1 VTSDRS
7 RLALLVVCGVA
18 AVAGVGAVLAAEDA
32 ATDVGSAVGSDGPPT
47 SPIVLT
53 VPVPTGAVPLEIT
66 VAPTTVDPLPDTSG
80 GLNPLGGDSPEDRR
94 MPDVVCMDLQ
104 AAQDEI
110 QDRGV
115 FLSRSEDASGEGRR
129 QIWDRNWV
137 VVDQSPQPG
146 EPIGE
151 RDAILY
157 VLKDDE
163 VDSC

>member
-1 VTSDRS
+1 
-7 RLALLVVCGVA
+7 LLVVCVVA
-18 AVAGVGAVLAAEDA
+18 AVAGVGAVLAARDT
-32 ATDVGSAVGSDGPPT
+32 ATDEGSVGGPDGPPS

-53 VPVPTGAVPLEIT
+53 VPIPTGPVPVEIT
-66 VAPTTVDPLPDTSG
+66 VAPTTADPLPADTSG
-80 GLNPLGGDSPEDRR
+80 GLNPLGGDSREDRR

-115 FLSRSEDASGEGRR
+115 FLSRSEDASGRGRR